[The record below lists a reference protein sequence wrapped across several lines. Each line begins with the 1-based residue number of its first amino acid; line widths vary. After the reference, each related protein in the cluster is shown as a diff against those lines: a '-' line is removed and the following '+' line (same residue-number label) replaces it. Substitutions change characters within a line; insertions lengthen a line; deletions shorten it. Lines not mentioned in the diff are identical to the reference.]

1 MDASAAPFAP
11 HFCAYFHNLP
21 FCARL
26 VHYNA
31 GAACFRREDYAAAA
45 EHFQRGSD
53 EGDAHSQVRLG
64 MLYNAGSG
72 VARDLAK
79 AAELWHLAADQGHVI
94 AECNLGAA
102 YQNGDGVP
110 RDCAK
115 GRMYYERAAFN
126 PAFSTTDPEKRCP
139 EAQYG
144 LGCIY
149 FQAADYP
156 AALALFEKA
165 AAGGVQSAQ
174 WNVGVMYTK
183 GTGTAIDA
191 ATAAIYFK
199 MAADQGDP
207 KARAYTELNMANI
220 YFRGEGVSRDRAR
233 AFEYFKRAADN
244 GNAMAQWN
252 VATLYEH
259 GDGVACNPALAAL
272 YFAGAAA
279 QGITRPP
286 KEDLAGLRAVL
297 TQQAP

>member
-1 MDASAAPFAP
+1 MDPSEAPFAP
-11 HFCAYFHNLP
+11 HFSAYFHDLP
-21 FCARL
+21 LYACL
-26 VHYNA
+26 VSNGHYNA

-79 AAELWHLAADQGHVI
+79 AAKLWHLAADQGHVI
-94 AECNLGAA
+94 AECNLGVM
-102 YQNGDGVP
+102 YQTGDGVP
-110 RDCAK
+110 RDHAK
-115 GRMYYERAAFN
+115 AEMYYKRAASSAGLG
-126 PAFSTTDPEKRCP
+126 PADPTKRCP

-149 FQAADYP
+149 FQAADYTS
-156 AALALFEKA
+156 ALALFVKA
-165 AAGGVQSAQ
+165 AAGGVKAAQ
-174 WNVGVMYTK
+174 WNVGVMYNK

-207 KARAYTELNMANI
+207 KALLNMANI
-220 YFRGEGVSRDRAR
+220 YFRGEGVPRDRAK
-233 AFEYFKRAADN
+233 AVEYFKRAADK

-252 VATLYEH
+252 VATLYKH

-279 QGITRPP
+279 QGTTCPP
-286 KEDLAGLRAVL
+286 EGDLVA
-297 TQQAP
+297 

>member
-1 MDASAAPFAP
+1 MDASADLP
-11 HFCAYFHNLP
+11 HFCEYFHNLP
-21 FCARL
+21 FSARL
-26 VHYNA
+26 VAYGANGHYNA

-72 VARDLAK
+72 VAAIGRDLAK

-126 PAFSTTDPEKRCP
+126 PAFSTADPKKRCP

-207 KARAYTELNMANI
+207 RTRAKAELNMANI
-220 YFRGEGVSRDRAR
+220 YFRGEGVPRDRAK
-233 AFEYFKRAADN
+233 AVEYFKRAADK

-252 VATLYEH
+252 VATLYKH

-279 QGITRPP
+279 QGITCPP
-286 KEDLAGLRAVL
+286 EGDLVA
-297 TQQAP
+297 